1 MDRRSFLSSFALL
14 PLAGLASR
22 AHGFLSP
29 LRGSLTPTPD
39 LSASMWIY
47 LWDLVDEGY
56 EPVLRNLSANRLTGI
71 SLATAYHAGKFL
83 EPHNPKR
90 KVVFPEDG
98 TVYFKPDPRKYGRI
112 HPRLNSLVKAG
123 HGLETAK
130 KFADKMG
137 LTTRAWVV
145 CCHNTPLGT
154 QYPDIACED
163 AFGDRLFHN
172 LCPSNEDV
180 RKYVRAL
187 VSDIGSHG
195 VDAIEL
201 EALQFQGYAHGFHHE
216 REGIE
221 LNVAARFLMGLC
233 FCPSCV
239 KRAHAAHLDLAPAR
253 NFTKQILEKWFSDPS
268 GTAELYPTVDKLPS
282 ELFGPLL
289 VWRNSVITSFLEEIR
304 EGARSTTLRQMVSID
319 PIGQK
324 IACIDPVSSAR
335 ITGGLL
341 ALGYVKDGAALRKPI
356 ESLQAAV
363 GSGSITLG
371 LQVGLPESGGKKE
384 FLDRVST
391 ARSLGIRSF
400 NFYNYGFI
408 PSQNLHWITE
418 ALES

>member
-1 MDRRSFLSSFALL
+1 MDRRSFLSSMALL
-14 PLAGLASR
+14 PLMTLA
-22 AHGFLSP
+22 AKPYALSFP
-29 LRGSLTPTPD
+29 FKGYSSSTPD
-39 LSASMWIY
+39 ISGSMWIY

-56 EPVLRNLSANRLTGI
+56 EPVLRKLSENRLTGI
-71 SLATAYHAGKFL
+71 SMATVYHTGKFL

-90 KVVFPEDG
+90 KVIFLEDG
-98 TVYFKPDPRKYGRI
+98 TVYFKPNPKKYGRI

-130 KFADKMG
+130 KFADTLG

-163 AFGDRLFHN
+163 AFGDKLFHN

-180 RKYVRAL
+180 RKYIRAL
-187 VSDIGSHG
+187 VADIASHG

-201 EALQFQGYAHGFHHE
+201 EALQFQGYAHGYHHE

-221 LNVAARFLMGLC
+221 LNIAARFLLGLC
-233 FCPSCV
+233 FCPSCM
-239 KRAHAAHLDLAPAR
+239 KRAHAAHLDLTPVR
-253 NFTKQILEKWFSDPS
+253 NFTKQTLEKWFSDPA
-268 GTAELYPTVDKLPS
+268 GTAETYPTIDKLSPD
-282 ELFGPLL
+282 LYGPMLD
-289 VWRNSVITSFLEEIR
+289 WRKSVITSFLEELKN
-304 EGARSTTLRQMVSID
+304 GARSTTLRQLVSID
-319 PIGQK
+319 PLAQK
-324 IACIDPVSSAR
+324 IVSVDPVASAKT
-335 ITGGLL
+335 TGGLL
-341 ALGYVKDGAALRKPI
+341 ALGYVKEGAALRKPM

-363 GSGSITLG
+363 GPTSITLG

-391 ARSLGIRSF
+391 ARSLGITSF

-408 PSQNLHWITE
+408 PSQNLQWIND
-418 ALES
+418 ALVS